1 MNKAVVVL
9 LILLGMGAAIYLVN
23 SSITTQPNDQQIQS
37 ADQAGGS
44 SGASSESI
52 AAPEDSAGGVD
63 TAEAGGAGEIQD
75 RPATEI
81 YKSADEALAAIKGGA
96 TNYDDL
102 ILEQFSELGPDCT
115 WCDDV
120 YRSVK
125 ELLNSS
131 DTPTDQRSYYAELL
145 AVSGRVDNV
154 QTLVE
159 AIKNPQPGQDT
170 QVFLEALELT
180 AGKDDVVSYLGGELN
195 SVQNPTLKESIIA
208 AVTNQGS
215 SLAVNTL
222 YKAALDS
229 KDPDAFYSQGT
240 GLGELIP
247 NPEAFGP
254 LKEIVLKKDDYSHLG
269 VKALLNAGLDGFK
282 EVVDILSNS
291 TSPEADEKLVKDAL
305 DHIPYDE
312 ATEKYISDVVSKSSN
327 PVLAK
332 LAKSKLE
339 EYAQEAQ
346 NASESL
352 ATSAEGAEEEAI
364 GQ

>member
-23 SSITTQPNDQQIQS
+23 SSSVTQTNDQQLQS
-37 ADQAGGS
+37 ASQSGGAPGAGSDGS
-44 SGASSESI
+44 SSSEDGTVSED
-52 AAPEDSAGGVD
+52 AANI
-63 TAEAGGAGEIQD
+63 GGAGEIQD

-81 YKSADEALAAIKGGA
+81 YKTADEALAAIKGGA
-96 TNYDDL
+96 ANYDDL
-102 ILEQFSELGPDCT
+102 ILEQFSDLGPDCT
-115 WCDDV
+115 WCDEA

-131 DTPTDQRSYYAELL
+131 DTPTDQKSYYAELL

-159 AIKNPQPGQDT
+159 AIKNPQPGQET

-180 AGKDDVVSYLGGELN
+180 SGKDDVVNYLGGELN

-222 YKAALDS
+222 YKAAIDA

-247 NPEAFGP
+247 EAEAFGP
-254 LKEIVLKKDDYSHLG
+254 LKEILLKKDDYSHLA

-282 EVVDILSNS
+282 EVVDILSSS
-291 TSPEADEKLVKDAL
+291 TTPEVDEKLVKDAL

-312 ATEKYISDVVSKSSN
+312 ATEKYIKDVVSKSNN
-327 PVLAK
+327 PVLTK
-332 LAKSKLE
+332 LAKSKLD

-346 NASESL
+346 NAAESL